1 MGVRSAALFAL
12 VAVLVAVQAVHVTVY
27 RNGESTGGVAVDV
40 VPEVAT
46 SGLALAQHLSS
57 FVPVDGM
64 YDSEDSSVTAS
75 VADRVFNGRGQLIE
89 SYDGIEE
96 NERLYLVA
104 PGLHFVWPFVELG
117 HKVSVQSTQSPTE
130 KPIVLESFNESPR
143 VFLIHD
149 FFTNEEADGL
159 VKRILEIDNEHSK
172 LQRSYVG
179 HENGAKKTST
189 VRTSD
194 NAFDS
199 ESEIAVSLNKR
210 AFDLLSVGEYKDDM
224 ADGLQLLRYQQK
236 QAYIPHTDYFDVNTS
251 PDWNWNPKAGGSNRF
266 ATVFL
271 YLSNV
276 TRGGQTVF
284 PLANM
289 PEGVVHAQVPDADEL
304 SIFEKGSWE
313 AKMAMQCHTKLAS
326 YPRKTHAVLFY
337 SQKGNGELDP
347 MSEHGGCPVLDGTKW
362 AANLWVWNRRRY
374 GLDSEK
380 ISVTFYNH
388 LDHPVELFWSSTKMQ
403 DIPAHDQAFFESYH
417 NHEWTIKDDQG
428 NALLTHRLSKD
439 DGTTQAITVPV
450 AAAEPTKD
458 EL

>member
-1 MGVRSAALFAL
+1 MGLRPLLLLLLALAAH
-12 VAVLVAVQAVHVTVY
+12 AVHVTVY
-27 RNGESTGGVAVDV
+27 RNGESVDGVAVDV
-40 VPEVAT
+40 TPAMAT
-46 SGLALAQHLSS
+46 SGLDLATHLST

-64 YDSEDSSVTAS
+64 LDDASVKTI
-75 VADRVFNGRGQLIE
+75 VADRVYNGRGQLVE
-89 SYDGIEE
+89 SIDQIEE

-104 PGLHFVWPFVELG
+104 PGLLFVWPFVELG
-117 HKVSVQSTQSPTE
+117 HTVSVESTQSPTQ

-149 FFTNEEADGL
+149 FFTNDEADGL

-172 LQRSYVG
+172 LQRSFVG
-179 HENGAKKTST
+179 HQSGAKLTST
-189 VRTSD
+189 VRTSE

-210 AFDLLSVGEYKDDM
+210 AFDLLGIGDYQDDM

-236 QAYIPHTDYFDVNTS
+236 QAYIPHTDYFGVDTS
-251 PDWNWNPKAGGSNRF
+251 PDWNWNPKTGGSNRF

-276 TRGGQTVF
+276 THGGQTVF
-284 PLANM
+284 PLTNM
-289 PEGVVHAQVPDADEL
+289 PEGVAHAQVPTDDEL
-304 SIFEKGSWE
+304 GIFEKGSWE

-374 GLDSEK
+374 GLDGTK
-380 ISVTFYNH
+380 IDVTFYNN
-388 LDHPVELFWSSTKMQ
+388 LDVPIELYWSTTRMQ
-403 DIPAHDQAFFESYH
+403 EIAAHSQAFFKSYDG
-417 NHEWTIKDDQG
+417 HEWTLKDMDG
-428 NALLTHRLSKD
+428 NELRTHRLAQA
-439 DGTTQAITVPV
+439 DGLSQSIAFPV
-450 AAAEPTKD
+450 ETPTKD

>member
-1 MGVRSAALFAL
+1 MRGLLLFVVL
-12 VAVLVAVQAVHVTVY
+12 AVVNAVHVTIY
-27 RNGESTGGVAVDV
+27 RNGESTDGVQVEIKPEDV
-40 VPEVAT
+40 T
-46 SGLALAQHLSS
+46 SGLTLAQHLST
-57 FVPVDGM
+57 FLPVDGII
-64 YDSEDSSVTAS
+64 DGATNVKET
-75 VADRVFNGRGQLIE
+75 VADRVYNGNGIIVE
-89 SYDGIEE
+89 NYDQINE

-104 PGLHFVWPFVELG
+104 PDLLFVWPFVEFG
-117 HKVSVQSTQSPTE
+117 HKVSVESSQSPTQ

-149 FFTNEEADGL
+149 LFTNEEADGL
-159 VKRILEIDNEHSK
+159 VNRILEIDNEHSK

-179 HENGAKKTST
+179 HENGLKKTST
-189 VRTSD
+189 VRTSE

-210 AFDLLSVGEYKDDM
+210 AFDLLGIGTYKDDM

-236 QAYIPHTDYFDVNTS
+236 QAYIAHTDYFGVHTS
-251 PDWNWNPKAGGSNRF
+251 PEWNWDPKYGGSNRF

-289 PEGVVHAQVPDADEL
+289 PEGISHAQVPDESEL

-313 AKMAMQCHTKLAS
+313 EDMAIKCHTKLAS

-337 SQKGNGELDP
+337 SQKGNGALDP
-347 MSEHGGCPVLDGTKW
+347 MSEHGGCPVLDGTK
-362 AANLWVWNRRRY
+362 AANLWVWNKRRY
-374 GLDSEK
+374 GLDGDK
-380 ISVTFYNH
+380 ISVTFQNNF
-388 LDHPVELFWSSTKMQ
+388 DHPIQLFWSTTFMQ
-403 DIPAHDQAFFESYH
+403 EIDANSHAFFESYD
-417 NHEWTIKDDQG
+417 NHEWTFKDLEG
-428 NALLTHRLSKD
+428 NELLVHRLAKP
-439 DGTTQAITVPV
+439 DGTTQTITVPQS
-450 AAAEPTKD
+450 EKPKD